1 MGEFVAFIFVIVIV
15 QLELVV
21 DELENVQVGV
31 ADIVP
36 DPDNLGHYTT
46 EIVVGIVSMI
56 IPVDKSGSVNMN
68 EIEQLLSTETELLV
82 VAKLLLYILLTADI
96 VLEPAYFQYPRALST
111 TNLIEEV
118 GRIERGI

>member
-1 MGEFVAFIFVIVIV
+1 M
-15 QLELVV
+15 ELVV

-68 EIEQLLSTETELLV
+68 EIE
-82 VAKLLLYILLTADI
+82 
-96 VLEPAYFQYPRALST
+96 
-111 TNLIEEV
+111 
-118 GRIERGI
+118 